1 MFALQQITQ
10 RSVIRRPLLAALNSQ
25 LAARLTYPHGVDRFI
40 ELFDATA
47 VTDTTVGTITAI
59 EHPTYRSVRVRIRP
73 NANWQGF
80 LAGQYVAL
88 GVEVNGRRE
97 RRCFS
102 PAQSQHASGELEFT
116 MAVQP
121 QGRVT
126 RHLKN
131 NARVGERVVM
141 ETAAG
146 EFSLPDERP
155 EQLVLISAG
164 SGITPV
170 ISMLR
175 TLIDEQYTG
184 SVDFIHYALT
194 ADEELYPHELD
205 ALAGQLPNLRIHRIH
220 TKEGGEL
227 FSRAQLARL
236 VPDYARAQTYVCGPA
251 PVLEATQT
259 LFDAEGLSERMHQE
273 AFGVAKPTGD
283 EPAEGE
289 VRFARS
295 ERLATNSGDTLLE
308 QAEAAGL
315 SPEHGCRMGVCFS
328 CTCKKTSGQVRDLR
342 SGQVSD
348 DGEADIQ
355 ICVSVP
361 VGTVALD
368 L

>member
-47 VTDTTVGTITAI
+47 VRDATIGTITAI

-80 LAGQYVAL
+80 KAGQYVAL
-88 GVEVNGRRE
+88 GVEINARRA

-102 PAQSQHASGELEFT
+102 PAQSQHADGELEFT

-126 RHLKN
+126 QYLKQQ
-131 NARVGERVVM
+131 AAVGERVVL
-141 ETAAG
+141 EAAAG
-146 EFSLPDERP
+146 QFSLPDTRP
-155 EQLVLISAG
+155 EQLILISAG

-170 ISMLR
+170 MSMLR

-184 SVDFIHYALT
+184 SVDFIHYALDS
-194 ADEELYPHELD
+194 DEELYSDELD
-205 ALAGQLPNLRIHRIH
+205 ALAGQLSNLRIHRIH
-220 TKEGGEL
+220 TQAGGER
-227 FSRAQLARL
+227 FSREQLARL
-236 VPDYARAQTYVCGPA
+236 VPDYARAQTYVCGPG
-251 PVLEATQT
+251 PLLGATQE

-273 AFGVAKPTGD
+273 AYGVAKPTGD

-289 VRFARS
+289 VRFAQS
-295 ERLATNSGDTLLE
+295 ERLMTNSGETLLD

-315 SPEHGCRMGVCFS
+315 SPEHGCRMGVCFA
-328 CTCKKTSGQVRDLR
+328 CTCTKTSGRVRDLR
-342 SGQVSD
+342 SGQLSD

-361 VGTVALD
+361 EGTVALD
-368 L
+368 I